1 MAESAPSVR
10 DKVDAIFRELAGDR
24 ALALDAAKFPAG
36 ICSVIT
42 AALVAPDANDD
53 NVLRADEIAFHLTD
67 WSSEAA
73 FLVALHLYPEK
84 FSEDEIREGVQAL
97 LIHVPHHV
105 TEAARLAGHPPE
117 DLFRDS

>member
-1 MAESAPSVR
+1 MADLTPSVR

-42 AALVAPDANDD
+42 AALVPPDAND
-53 NVLRADEIAFHLTD
+53 NSVLHADEIAFHLTD

-73 FLVALHLYPEK
+73 FLVALHHYPER

-105 TEAARLAGHPPE
+105 VEAARLAGHPTD
-117 DLFRDS
+117 DLFSG